1 MLGHLVIP
9 QIEEPWHLRRKRELV
24 TNLRLYDAALE
35 SLLADIGEERRNCGL
50 GFYLHMPTTMKSPK
64 MQALQSGLIQ
74 LGQWRNQTLAEL
86 APLL

>member
-1 MLGHLVIP
+1 MRFLVP
-9 QIEEPWHLRRKRELV
+9 LEVEPVEKKRKRELL
-24 TNLRLYDAALE
+24 TDLRLYDAALD

-50 GFYLHMPTTMKSPK
+50 GFYLQMPNTMKSPK

-86 APLL
+86 APLI